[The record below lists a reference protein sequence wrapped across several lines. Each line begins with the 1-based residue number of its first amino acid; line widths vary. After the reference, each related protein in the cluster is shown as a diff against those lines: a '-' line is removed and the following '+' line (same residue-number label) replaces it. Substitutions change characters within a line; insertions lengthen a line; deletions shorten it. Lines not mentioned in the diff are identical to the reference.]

1 MRNLK
6 PNDVKKKKNLPKVS
20 QLVRGRVNT
29 QIQVGG
35 CLQNPHSFDA
45 TQEPGSQ
52 QQGNIPTAT
61 L

>member
-1 MRNLK
+1 MKNLK
-6 PNDVKKKKNLPKVS
+6 PNDVKKNLPKVS

-29 QIQVGG
+29 ETHVGG

-45 TQEPGSQ
+45 TQKPGSQ